1 MNLSTLSINRPVLA
15 SVLSIVVLIFGIVG
29 FTFLGVREYPS
40 VDPPVVSVST
50 SYVGANAD
58 VIEAQITEPLEAA
71 LNGIAGIKS
80 LTSTSADGRS
90 SISVEFELG
99 VDMEAAANDV
109 RDKVSQAVRRLPP
122 DIDAPV
128 VSKADASAETIMVL
142 TVQSDKR
149 SLLNLSDIGNNLLK
163 ERLQTVSGVSEVRI
177 WGEKRYA
184 MRLHLDPNK
193 LAAYKL
199 TPSDIRTAL
208 TRENIELPTGI
219 IEGYYT
225 ELSIRTLGRMETVE
239 DFNNLIIREVN
250 GVPVKLKDVGIAE
263 LAPENER
270 SLLRGNY
277 GTPQIGIAITPQ
289 PGVNYIEIAD
299 EVYKRIE
306 QLKRELPEDIRVNV
320 ALDLTTSIRK
330 AVKEVRDTVLLAF
343 GLVVLVVFF
352 FLRSWRSTL
361 IPMVTIPIS
370 LIGSFFVM
378 YIMDFSINVL
388 SLLGIVLATGLVV
401 DDAIVMVEN
410 IYSKIE
416 KGMDPFKAGYA
427 GTKEIFFAIVSTTI
441 TLVSV
446 FLPIV
451 FLQGITGRLFREF
464 GIVLSGAVI
473 ISSFI
478 ALTLTPMMSVRVL
491 ATRKKEGRI
500 AAAVGRFFDSMSNG
514 YEKSLRSFVKHR
526 WLAIVIV
533 VAAGAVI
540 IGVGRLIP
548 SELAPLE
555 DKSRLRISST
565 APEGTSFEVMDQYI
579 NNIISFVDTMQER
592 KAIIALASP
601 GWSGSRN
608 SGFVNMILT
617 EPNERKKS
625 QEQLANEI
633 QAFLNTQTLAR
644 SFVTQDQTI
653 RSGRGGGLP
662 VQFVVQAPNFEKL
675 KEIVPVFLR
684 RAQDDPRFQV
694 VDVDLKFNKPE
705 LVVEIDREKARTSG
719 VTVRDIAE
727 ALQLYFSGQ
736 RYGFF
741 IYSGK
746 QYQVIGQAERKYRDD
761 PADITSIQ
769 VRNDKG
775 NLVELGNLISIRE
788 ESTPPQRYRYNRY
801 VSATFRAST
810 APGVTLGQGI
820 EAMRE
825 ISHEILDDTFS
836 TTLTGISQQFEESSG
851 SMYFA
856 FVFALILVY
865 LVLAA
870 QFESFRDPLI
880 IMFTVPLALAG
891 AIMSLYIMNQTLNI
905 FSQIGII
912 VLVGIVTKN
921 GILIVEFANQKKIQG
936 LDKTEAVIEAAG
948 QRLRPI
954 LMTSFSTIFG
964 ALPIALA
971 LGAAST
977 SRIPLGITIIGGLL
991 FALGL
996 TLYVVPTIYTYI
1008 SKRTPNIIHNEEE

>member
-1 MNLSTLSINRPVLA
+1 M
-15 SVLSIVVLIFGIVG
+15 
-29 FTFLGVREYPS
+29 
-40 VDPPVVSVST
+40 
-50 SYVGANAD
+50 
-58 VIEAQITEPLEAA
+58 
-71 LNGIAGIKS
+71 
-80 LTSTSADGRS
+80 
-90 SISVEFELG
+90 
-99 VDMEAAANDV
+99 
-109 RDKVSQAVRRLPP
+109 
-122 DIDAPV
+122 
-128 VSKADASAETIMVL
+128 
-142 TVQSDKR
+142 
-149 SLLNLSDIGNNLLK
+149 
-163 ERLQTVSGVSEVRI
+163 
-177 WGEKRYA
+177 
-184 MRLHLDPNK
+184 
-193 LAAYKL
+193 
-199 TPSDIRTAL
+199 
-208 TRENIELPTGI
+208 
-219 IEGYYT
+219 
-225 ELSIRTLGRMETVE
+225 
-239 DFNNLIIREVN
+239 
-250 GVPVKLKDVGIAE
+250 
-263 LAPENER
+263 
-270 SLLRGNY
+270 
-277 GTPQIGIAITPQ
+277 
-289 PGVNYIEIAD
+289 
-299 EVYKRIE
+299 
-306 QLKRELPEDIRVNV
+306 
-320 ALDLTTSIRK
+320 
-330 AVKEVRDTVLLAF
+330 LLAF

-617 EPNERKKS
+617 EPNERNKS